1 MRLKVCDI
9 PEFQASYQSINDHFS
24 KIATLLNVSDSKE
37 DKMYQSAI
45 KLFKFSEVN
54 GINLG
59 FSESEHGAGF
69 GEKLRKQVISDAFD
83 IVKKGVQYPE
93 IFQLVSL
100 FEENIGPDRLSDM
113 VATIIYPDIVKF
125 TKRIQDELGINKE
138 KYSEYIFRED
148 GLVVNPYKG
157 CEILFLPKDILHELP
172 IAKCWDD
179 IDRVVSENENIRRE
193 INEAVGEEWSRW
205 YSRDKKAYLKEHIFK
220 DPEKCSRVIEGYRKS
235 EVAKYDLNNDVEYFA
250 ATLIKTMKRE
260 GINFAVE
267 GAKEK
272 DSFEAALDVL
282 DIFKEWVE
290 YNKGWDTI
298 QGAESSKREKIVQR
312 LIHLGS
318 KNYILA
324 NDWDINFE
332 SDAGRGPVDFKVSRR
347 GDKTIVEIKLSTN
360 TQYLHGYE
368 EQVEEYGKAE
378 CTDNMIYVFVDLGN
392 LGRLKKITDTH
403 QLNLRNQKKV
413 PELMIIDA
421 IAKNAASTYSNWNI
435 IFSAIYYIIKSASRD
450 GLGAFL

>member
-9 PEFQASYQSINDHFS
+9 PEFQGSYQSINDHFS

-59 FSESEHGAGF
+59 FSESEHGAEF
-69 GEKLRKQVISDAFD
+69 GEKLKKQVISDAFD

-93 IFQLVSL
+93 IFQLISL

-157 CEILFLPKDILHELP
+157 CEILFLPKDILHEFP

-193 INEAVGEEWSRW
+193 INEAVGQEWSRW

-324 NDWDINFE
+324 ND
-332 SDAGRGPVDFKVSRR
+332 
-347 GDKTIVEIKLSTN
+347 
-360 TQYLHGYE
+360 
-368 EQVEEYGKAE
+368 
-378 CTDNMIYVFVDLGN
+378 
-392 LGRLKKITDTH
+392 
-403 QLNLRNQKKV
+403 
-413 PELMIIDA
+413 
-421 IAKNAASTYSNWNI
+421 
-435 IFSAIYYIIKSASRD
+435 
-450 GLGAFL
+450 

>member
-1 MRLKVCDI
+1 MREELV
-9 PEFQASYQSINDHFS
+9 
-24 KIATLLNVSDSKE
+24 
-37 DKMYQSAI
+37 
-45 KLFKFSEVN
+45 
-54 GINLG
+54 
-59 FSESEHGAGF
+59 FSESEYGAGF

-125 TKRIQDELGINKE
+125 TKRIQDELGISKE

-148 GLVVNPYKG
+148 GLAMNPYKG

-205 YSRDKKAYLKEHIFK
+205 YARDKKAYLKEHIFK

-267 GAKEK
+267 GAREK
-272 DSFEAALDVL
+272 DSFEP
-282 DIFKEWVE
+282 
-290 YNKGWDTI
+290 
-298 QGAESSKREKIVQR
+298 
-312 LIHLGS
+312 
-318 KNYILA
+318 
-324 NDWDINFE
+324 
-332 SDAGRGPVDFKVSRR
+332 DAGRGPVDFKVSRG

-378 CTDNMIYVFVDLGN
+378 CTDKMIYVFVDLGN
-392 LGRLKKITDTH
+392 PGRLKKITDTH
-403 QLNLRNQKKV
+403 QLNLQSQKKV
-413 PELMIIDA
+413 PELMIINVTS
-421 IAKNAASTYSNWNI
+421 KNAASTYSN
-435 IFSAIYYIIKSASRD
+435 
-450 GLGAFL
+450 